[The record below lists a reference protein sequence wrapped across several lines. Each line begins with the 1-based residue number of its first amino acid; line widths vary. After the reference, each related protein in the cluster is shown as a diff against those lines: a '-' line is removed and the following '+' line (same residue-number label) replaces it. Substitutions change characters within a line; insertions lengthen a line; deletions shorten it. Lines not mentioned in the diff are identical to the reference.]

1 MKFGDD
7 GTVSCPVIDRNG
19 GTLDLPATVIARNSA
34 GETVTITA
42 SWAAAAAPV
51 NDPAMPGATFRDI
64 VVPMATVPVGL
75 WGFTLV
81 VDGGEDRFLFNEV
94 IE

>member
-1 MKFGDD
+1 MRFGDD
-7 GTVSCPVIDRNG
+7 GTRSCPVFDRNG
-19 GTLDLPATVIARNSA
+19 GPLDLPATVIAKNSA
-34 GETVTITA
+34 GDTVEITA

-51 NDPAMPGATFRDI
+51 DDPSMPGATFRDI

-75 WGFTLV
+75 WGFTLT
-81 VDGGEDRFLFNEV
+81 VDGAEDRFLFNEV